1 MNLVTYVIVYDQGM
15 YTDSLCKTRR
25 VSLQFLGEIPNYSM
39 PVSSLLL
46 TVDEDRPETT
56 SRHPYGLMVTV
67 NGAKHVENTFLAFLQ
82 CLGVLWR
89 L

>member
-1 MNLVTYVIVYDQGM
+1 
-15 YTDSLCKTRR
+15 
-25 VSLQFLGEIPNYSM
+25 M

-46 TVDEDRPETT
+46 IVDEYRPETT

-82 CLGVLWR
+82 CLGVFWR